1 MRLRVCEQVCE
12 SLHASCCELQR
23 KLHRCTGNGEHRD
36 PPANELFIESLPTII
51 ARQCAALDY
60 RATGSEPCLR
70 THPGLA
76 HPGFVASALRQPQ
89 GTALA
94 PLDALWSADADVAET
109 QMRSFATA
117 CYLAPQ
123 ERLHAL
129 QTRSTLER
137 CAVSVAALTKHERV
151 LAAQLALAQALG
163 GKVDDI

>member
-1 MRLRVCEQVCE
+1 
-12 SLHASCCELQR
+12 
-23 KLHRCTGNGEHRD
+23 
-36 PPANELFIESLPTII
+36 
-51 ARQCAALDY
+51 
-60 RATGSEPCLR
+60 
-70 THPGLA
+70 
-76 HPGFVASALRQPQ
+76 VASALRQPQ

-117 CYLAPQ
+117 CSLTPQ